1 MEHIDD
7 VSYSSWNVTKNSRG
21 LQWNDI
27 LQNFKFEK
35 TEVPSKWRLL
45 TNDVQKETE
54 DESTTAT
61 GVTEEAIFTLTG
73 FIYRKELP
81 PFIFKGWVNLRY
93 GGYLRLKPNPR
104 RNLTSAKHRIQHIV
118 LTGFGSKRFDDGV
131 QKLQQLDDI
140 FVCEVGDKDFI
151 GIKVGTAEGHT
162 TLEIMNWLF
171 TSLDVA
177 PGSTHIPF
185 SKQEDPHGDMEGA
198 RGSDLIRAEDNVV
211 DYFVKDTKL
220 ASSSAERSV
229 HMRECTHWPKQRKQ
243 RIQQCNASQ
252 AYYIPSRRYGWG
264 WIFGR
269 SFTGQTQVIP
279 AQTRYSIHTTG
290 GYITHPGQCQ
300 HNHQWAELTIK
311 QNAIDKKRAAAPDTV
326 KYKRR
331 VNFEIVNETVKRQ
344 RTKDHSIS

>member
-1 MEHIDD
+1 MERYITELQVREDWSSFEMAAVDEWCTKRNGRRVDHCNWRHWGGDLHAHGFHLQKRTATFHIQR
-7 VSYSSWNVTKNSRG
+7 VS
-21 LQWNDI
+21 
-27 LQNFKFEK
+27 KFAL
-35 TEVPSKWRLL
+35 WRLPETKTKPQEKL
-45 TNDVQKETE
+45 NICKTSNSTYRTHRFWKQKVWWWR
-54 DESTTAT
+54 SKAAAA
-61 GVTEEAIFTLTG
+61 GRHFCM
-73 FIYRKELP
+73 
-81 PFIFKGWVNLRY
+81 WS
-93 GGYLRLKPNPR
+93 R
-104 RNLTSAKHRIQHIV
+104 RQ
-118 LTGFGSKRFDDGV
+118 
-131 QKLQQLDDI
+131 
-140 FVCEVGDKDFI
+140 DFI
-151 GIKVGTAEGHT
+151 RIKVGMAEGHT

-198 RGSDLIRAEDNVV
+198 HGSDLIRAEDNVV

-269 SFTGQTQVIP
+269 SFTGQTQAIP

-300 HNHQWAELTIK
+300 HNHWWAELTIK
-311 QNAIDKKRAAAPDTV
+311 QNAINKKRAAAPDTV

-331 VNFEIVNETVKRQ
+331 VNFEIVNETVKRR
-344 RTKDHSIS
+344 RTEDHSINAGASTDVAEGAVQ